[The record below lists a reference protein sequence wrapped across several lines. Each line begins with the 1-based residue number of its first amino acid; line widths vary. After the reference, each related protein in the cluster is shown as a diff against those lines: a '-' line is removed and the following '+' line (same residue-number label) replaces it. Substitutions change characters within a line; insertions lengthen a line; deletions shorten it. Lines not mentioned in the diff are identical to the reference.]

1 MSTATPVTIAD
12 VMQAYAKEAE
22 HLARDQIG
30 ELLDYSEA
38 SLRHVDLL
46 IAGRLQD
53 GIISPD
59 SLTSQEES
67 ELWMF
72 CKRIGGYL
80 GEVIIRN
87 LGGAWLT
94 KQQSEGRFSVHL
106 SIQGGIEAQPPNSV
120 WRCLTEPNRGS
131 VVGLYETLLSALSLA
146 AGKFEIVNG
155 IKQVE
160 MRPLSSRP
168 NPSLERTREG

>member
-1 MSTATPVTIAD
+1 MTNASPVTIAD

-22 HLARDQIG
+22 DIARSQIG
-30 ELLDYSEA
+30 EQLDYSEA

-46 IAGRLQD
+46 IAARLEN

-59 SLTSQEES
+59 GLTSQDEA
-67 ELWMF
+67 ELWIF

-87 LGGAWLT
+87 LGGAWIT
-94 KQQSEGRFSVHL
+94 KQQSEGNLSIHLSVH
-106 SIQGGIEAQPPNSV
+106 GGIEAQPPNSV

-131 VVGLYETLLSALSLA
+131 VVGLYETLLSALLLA

-160 MRPLSSRP
+160 MR
-168 NPSLERTREG
+168 

>member
-22 HLARDQIG
+22 DLARDQIG

-38 SLRHVDLL
+38 SLRHVDFL
-46 IAGRLQD
+46 IAGRLKD
-53 GIISPD
+53 GIIFPE
-59 SLTSQEES
+59 SLTEQEES
-67 ELWMF
+67 DLWMF

-94 KQQSEGRFSVHL
+94 RQQPEGSFSVYL
-106 SIQGGIEAQPPNSV
+106 SVQGRIEAQPPNSV
-120 WRCLTEPNRGS
+120 WRCLTEPDRGS

-146 AGKFEIVNG
+146 AGKFENASG

-160 MRPLSSRP
+160 MRPLSSQP
-168 NPSLERTREG
+168 NPSLKRRT